1 MAKAR
6 NKIWMEDDE
15 LEDEDE
21 GTAQIVYWPFY
32 GVYKLS
38 KENREYH
45 VVHATNG
52 DVHDEL

>member
-32 GVYKLS
+32 GLYKLS
-38 KENREYH
+38 KENQEYH